1 MGIDIQQGKTRALR
15 LVPDAP
21 MVSPSCSIQT
31 RTGGVLATP
40 TATPHPLSTTVS
52 DAEENT
58 ALYLRLASV
67 TGLAVGDTLRVT
79 DEQFGYASA
88 VVAAIGIDV
97 SQMSTLSLEYALD
110 GAPFLGG
117 GYLLPA
123 DYSGQAFV
131 RFIEALPA
139 VPNAG
144 AAVVGLDVTLT
155 VPVEATAALAMD
167 NIVMIS
173 TSSEEVTELYNVVA
187 HVYRGP
193 CKARDVRDHIARL
206 YAGEYANN
214 SIGDNDWHW
223 HARVADE
230 VNRNLRGRLLES
242 SAYMSRYWDPD
253 ALAESGRIMLRLV
266 LADKGYWTG
275 DGDREDQ
282 LRSLRLELKERIGG
296 ILAGAQAYDADND
309 GTIDDTELDGS
320 TTIRGLR

>member
-1 MGIDIQQGKTRALR
+1 MGIDIQQGKTKALR
-15 LVPDAP
+15 FVPEAP
-21 MVSPSCSIQT
+21 MVSPTCSIQT
-31 RTGGVLATP
+31 RTGTVLATP
-40 TATPHPLSTTVS
+40 TATPHAFSSVVA
-52 DAEENT
+52 DDDDNT
-58 ALYLRLASV
+58 ALYVKLASV
-67 TGLAVGDTLRVT
+67 TGLAVGDTVRVT
-79 DEQFGYASA
+79 DDQFGYASA
-88 VVAAIGIDV
+88 VVAAIGETV
-97 SQMSTLSLEYALD
+97 SQVSTLDLDYALD
-110 GAPFLGG
+110 GNPFLGG
-117 GYLLPA
+117 PNFIPPG
-123 DYSGQAFV
+123 YSGAAFV
-131 RFIEALPA
+131 RFVTALPA
-139 VPNAG
+139 EPSAG
-144 AAVVGLDVTLT
+144 VAVVGLDVTLT

-167 NIVMIS
+167 NIVMVY

-193 CKARDVRDHIARL
+193 CKASDVRDHIARL
-206 YAGEYANN
+206 YAGEYAGNTT
-214 SIGDNDWHW
+214 GDNDWHW

-242 SAYMSRYWDPD
+242 SAYISRYWDPD